1 MQRLKVPVSLAV
13 LVAAAFFALEERWPW
28 PRLQV
33 ASPIVVS
40 SAFTEHTDTLKSGET
55 LQQLFLRQGLMS
67 FDISRLF
74 GEGGLDP
81 RRLRAGL
88 VFNFRRAV
96 GDSEPSEVAVRA
108 SPGHRLH
115 IERDPDGWDLERRD
129 IAWTIDQVPLGGR
142 IDHSLYLALD
152 AAVDDAVLDAGERMK
167 LAWDLADV
175 FAWNVDFTRDIQP
188 GDGFAVVVER
198 RVSEEGERSYGRVLA
213 AELTVSGKRLT
224 AYRFEQD
231 GKSGFYDGSGNSLR
245 RAFLRNPV
253 QFRRISSGFSRAR
266 FHPVLRIYR
275 RHAGIDYAASS
286 GTPVLSA
293 GDGTVVRAG
302 WSGGYGN
309 LVEVRHR
316 NGVTTRY
323 AHLRGF
329 ASGVRGGARVAQG
342 DVIGYVGSTG
352 LSSAPHLHYE
362 FLVNGRQQDPRAL
375 RDADGPPIP
384 EADRATFELVRARY
398 AGMLAAVSASTAR
411 LGD

>member
-1 MQRLKVPVSLAV
+1 MERLKVPVSVAV
-13 LVAAAFFALEERWPW
+13 LAAAAFFALEGRWPW

-40 SAFTEHTDTLKSGET
+40 SAFTEQADTLRPGET
-55 LQQLFLRQGLMS
+55 LQQLFLRQGLLS

-96 GDSEPSEVAVRA
+96 GDSEPSEVAVRT
-108 SPGHRLH
+108 SPDHRLH

-129 IAWTIDQVPLGGR
+129 IAWTTDQVPLGGR
-142 IDHSLYLALD
+142 IDHSLYVALD
-152 AAVDDAVLDAGERMK
+152 AAVDDAVLDGGERMK

-213 AELTVSGKRLT
+213 AELTVSGKTLT
-224 AYRFEQD
+224 AYRFDQD
-231 GKSGFYDGSGNSLR
+231 GKTGFYDASGNSLR

-275 RHAGIDYAASS
+275 RHAGIDYAANS

-309 LVEVRHR
+309 LVEIRHR

-329 ASGVRGGARVAQG
+329 AQGVRGGARVSQG

-384 EADRATFELVRARY
+384 PTDRAAFDQVRARF
-398 AGMLAAVSASTAR
+398 AGMLAVASASTAR

>member
-1 MQRLKVPVSLAV
+1 MGRLKLPVSVAV
-13 LVAAAFFALEERWPW
+13 LVAAAYFALEGRWPW

-33 ASPIVVS
+33 VSPIVVS
-40 SAFTEHTDTLKSGET
+40 SAFTQHADTLKPGET
-55 LQQLFLRQGLMS
+55 LQQLFLRQGLLS
-67 FDISRLF
+67 FDIRRLF

-88 VFNFRRAV
+88 VFTFRRAV
-96 GDSEPSEVAVRA
+96 GDSEPSQVAVRTG
-108 SPGHRLH
+108 PDQRLH
-115 IERDPDGWDLERRD
+115 LERDPDGWELERRD
-129 IAWTIDQVPLGGR
+129 IAWTTDQVPLGGR
-142 IDHSLYLALD
+142 IDRSLYLALD
-152 AAVDDAVLDAGERMK
+152 AAVDDAILGAGERMK

-198 RVSEEGERSYGRVLA
+198 RVSEEGEQRYGRVLA
-213 AELTVSGKRLT
+213 AELTVSGKTLT

-231 GKSGFYDGSGNSLR
+231 GKSGFYDASGKSLR
-245 RAFLRNPV
+245 RAFLCNPV

-275 RHAGIDYAASS
+275 RHAGIDYAANS

-309 LVEVRHR
+309 LVEIRHR

-329 ASGVRGGARVAQG
+329 AQGVRGGARVSQG
-342 DVIGYVGSTG
+342 EVIGYVGSTG

-384 EADRATFELVRARY
+384 SADRAAFDQVRARF
-398 AGMLAAVSASTAR
+398 AGMLAVASASTAR

>member
-1 MQRLKVPVSLAV
+1 MERLKLPVSVAV
-13 LVAAAFFALEERWPW
+13 LAAAAFFALEGRWPW

-40 SAFTEHTDTLKSGET
+40 SAFTEHADTLKPGET
-55 LQQLFLRQGLMS
+55 LQQLFLRQGLLS
-67 FDISRLF
+67 LDIRRLF

-96 GDSEPSEVAVRA
+96 GDSEPSEVAVRT
-108 SPGHRLH
+108 SPDHRLH
-115 IERDPDGWDLERRD
+115 LERDSDGWDLERRD
-129 IAWTIDQVPLGGR
+129 IAWTTDQVPLGGR

-198 RVSEEGERSYGRVLA
+198 RVSEEGEQRYGRVLA
-213 AELTVSGKRLT
+213 AELTVSGKSLT

-231 GKSGFYDGSGNSLR
+231 GRAGFYDASGNSLR

-266 FHPVLRIYR
+266 FHPVLQVYR
-275 RHAGIDYAASS
+275 RHAGIDYSASS
-286 GTPVLSA
+286 GTPVLAA

-302 WSGGYGN
+302 WLGGFGN
-309 LVEVRHR
+309 LVEIRHR

-323 AHLRGF
+323 GHLRGF
-329 ASGVRGGARVAQG
+329 AAGVRGGTRVAQG
-342 DVIGYVGSTG
+342 EVIGYVGSTG
-352 LSSAPHLHYE
+352 LSTGPHLHYE

-384 EADRATFELVRARY
+384 PADRAAFDQVRARY
-398 AGMLAAVSASTAR
+398 AGMLAAASASTAR